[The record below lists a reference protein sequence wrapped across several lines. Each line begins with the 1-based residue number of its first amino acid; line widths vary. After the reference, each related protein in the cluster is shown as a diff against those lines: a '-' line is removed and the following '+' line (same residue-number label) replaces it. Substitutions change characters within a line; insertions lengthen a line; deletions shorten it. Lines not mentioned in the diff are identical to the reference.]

1 MNTEEKYALIT
12 KLYNQEGI
20 LVTSSHPDGVKCHF
34 AIQWDEDVDDYIY
47 DEHCDSHMD
56 DFDVDSYKE
65 EIKYQICIWDACHES
80 DLGILYCTADD
91 IEIIG
96 NRLTINCSGKHV
108 YGSMMEM
115 ADSDDE
121 IEFEMFIPF
130 TK

>member
-1 MNTEEKYALIT
+1 MTTEEKYALIT

-20 LVTSSHPDGVKCHF
+20 LVTYSHPDGVKCHF
-34 AIQWDEDVDDYIY
+34 AIQWDDDVDDYLGDDY
-47 DEHCDSHMD
+47 VD
-56 DFDVDSYKE
+56 DFDVDEFKAK
-65 EIKYQICIWDACHES
+65 IKNQICIWDSCHES

-96 NRLTINCSGKHV
+96 NRLIIKCSGEHV
-108 YGSMMEM
+108 YGGMMEE